1 MDTPSSQFNALDEDF
16 DRIAA
21 EVPQR
26 LLDNPSDF
34 DIYNTHTDNTL
45 DAIAVNM
52 PQHLLDANYY
62 YYNNFKGTY
71 NFQFYIPLDDINQ
84 PGSYYVGSA
93 QEQLLITR
101 IGIKA
106 SIKARM

>member
-16 DRIAA
+16 ERIAA

-62 YYNNFKGTY
+62 YYNFKGTY
-71 NFQFYIPLDDINQ
+71 NIRHRLSSFQFYIPLGNTVE
-84 PGSYYVGSA
+84 P
-93 QEQLLITR
+93 L
-101 IGIKA
+101 K
-106 SIKARM
+106 

>member
-62 YYNNFKGTY
+62 YTTTSKVLTTFNFIY
-71 NFQFYIPLDDINQ
+71 HWAILINQ
-84 PGSYYVGSA
+84 DY
-93 QEQLLITR
+93 I
-101 IGIKA
+101 
-106 SIKARM
+106 M